1 MNKYNLIL
9 KTINITKTI
18 LIFLIAML
26 PIVYFSSGLVISVM
40 TDNLDNEKHKG
51 SLFVY
56 NMVQIFLIP
65 IIYTCIL
72 LQYSENYP
80 QKLSNYD
87 TIVSSKHDV
96 VIKKPFSFYL
106 WFPIIILMTINI
118 GTGIIITYLHEIYYF
133 KNKEHNKY
141 PAAFFATMSII
152 FSIFIIIYQC
162 YVMLDYLYFLKKINR
177 PILRT
182 QVNRCIEYNS
192 IKQTSPIISYQNNI
206 IQNNNVNNLI

>member
-96 VIKKPFSFYL
+96 VIKKPFSFYFSNNQYL
-106 WFPIIILMTINI
+106 IQSN
-118 GTGIIITYLHEIYYF
+118 YLHMICIDYKATNYV
-133 KNKEHNKY
+133 NLY
-141 PAAFFATMSII
+141 DILTVFFSYIGAPMNYS
-152 FSIFIIIYQC
+152 F
-162 YVMLDYLYFLKKINR
+162 YVLF
-177 PILRT
+177 P
-182 QVNRCIEYNS
+182 
-192 IKQTSPIISYQNNI
+192 
-206 IQNNNVNNLI
+206 